1 MVDTFEDLNMNR
13 SSEDHA
19 RKTADGD
26 ENVRSLAG
34 SNSARNSLIVNT
46 TAYNDEIS
54 FLDQSENYCV
64 CYVDMVDSTRVIS
77 QIKKSD
83 KIAQY
88 YSIFLNSI
96 SLIVHKFT
104 GKIIKNTGD
113 GMVCYFPQTSDPNNK
128 SAFRDVIE
136 CGLTMMAAFRF
147 INVRMHEMDL
157 PDVSYRISADY
168 GRFSIAK
175 SLTSQSYDLFGPTM
189 NMCAKINSKAAPN
202 GMVIGSD
209 LYQMLK
215 SVFSSSTISS
225 SSSSSQYPPSPSS
238 LSTLDNYYFKNVGEY
253 VVDGL
258 KNAYPVYSVISKY
271 PNEDYY
277 QNLQIDNK
285 RTPQEEL
292 GIGKQLVKLQEK
304 GEEISGKEKQLV
316 EYKDVQAKLLQQQ
329 VPEKAIKLNILI
341 VEDEPDSIFT
351 YKIILEQEGYNV
363 DTFTD
368 PYAALKRFAEIESSY
383 YSLVLLDIRMP
394 RLNGLQLYYRIK
406 AINHIIKIIFVTA
419 LDVADELL
427 SILPD
432 IKSDCI
438 IKKPVDNTQIIR
450 AVRRVIN

>member
-1 MVDTFEDLNMNR
+1 M
-13 SSEDHA
+13 
-19 RKTADGD
+19 
-26 ENVRSLAG
+26 
-34 SNSARNSLIVNT
+34 I
-46 TAYNDEIS
+46 
-54 FLDQSENYCV
+54 
-64 CYVDMVDSTRVIS
+64 DSTKVIS

-96 SLIVHKFT
+96 SLIVHKFA

-113 GMVCYFPQTSDPNNK
+113 GMVCYFPQTSDPNKK
-128 SAFRDVIE
+128 SAFRDVVE

-202 GMVIGSD
+202 SMVIGSD

-215 SVFSSSTISS
+215 SVFSSSSS
-225 SSSSSQYPPSPSS
+225 SSSSS
-238 LSTLDNYYFKNVGEY
+238 LSILDNYYFKHVGEY

-277 QNLQIDNK
+277 QILQIDNE
-285 RTPQEEL
+285 RTAQEEL
-292 GIGKQLVKLQEK
+292 GLGKQLVELQEGK
-304 GEEISGKEKQLV
+304 PISTKEKQSNNKNEHSEL
-316 EYKDVQAKLLQQQ
+316 EPQQH
-329 VPEKAIKLNILI
+329 VPEKRLTYNILI
-341 VEDEPDSIFT
+341 VEDEPDLIYT
-351 YKIILEQEGYNV
+351 YKIMLQDEGYNV

-368 PYAALKRFAEIESSY
+368 PYAALKRFAEIDSSY
-383 YSLVLLDIRMP
+383 YRLVLLDIRMP

-406 AINHIIKIIFVTA
+406 AINHNINIIFVTA
-419 LDVADELL
+419 LDVADELV

-432 IKSDCI
+432 MKSDCI
-438 IKKPVDNTQIIR
+438 IKKPVDNTQIIN
-450 AVRRVIN
+450 AVRRVFN

>member
-277 QNLQIDNK
+277 HAIQI
-285 RTPQEEL
+285 E
-292 GIGKQLVKLQEK
+292 
-304 GEEISGKEKQLV
+304 QLV
-316 EYKDVQAKLLQQQ
+316 ELRQKEGAIESKERQFNRKKEQVELQQQQ
-329 VPEKAIKLNILI
+329 VPEKRLSYNILI
-341 VEDEPDSIFT
+341 VEDEPDLIYT
-351 YKIILEQEGYNV
+351 YKVILQEEGYNV

-368 PYAALKRFAEIESSY
+368 PYAALRRFAEIDPSY
-383 YSLVLLDIRMP
+383 YRLVLLDIRMP
-394 RLNGLQLYYRIK
+394 RLNGLQLYYRIR
-406 AINHIIKIIFVTA
+406 AINPNIKIIFVTA
-419 LDVADELL
+419 LDAADELV

-432 IKSDCI
+432 VTLDLV
-438 IKKPVDNTQIIR
+438 IKKHADR
-450 AVRRVIN
+450 ALVVSTVKRAIASS